1 MDYEISEQAVLAA
14 CLRDDSGLSSAKACE
29 LLTESDFSTQA
40 HQKIFNLINQKHD
53 INEVDVCIELPEC
66 SKEAVALSERY
77 GGGKVDRYVEQLV
90 SSRNQRITDL
100 ALKEAMDALN
110 QGTSVENIAGQF
122 NSKVA
127 KALSSG
133 SGQSK
138 VGNAVRN
145 ARDEFFAIDDG
156 NSTAV
161 STGFKTLDFA
171 FGGGFQRGRL
181 YALGARPGIGKSAL
195 AIQFSHQVASK
206 GYRVAYASL
215 EMSATECAGRML
227 VRDSMVYRP
236 RKKGDLTELKRQKIE
251 ESVNRMS
258 SLPLTFKDDNKATLD
273 SFRAFLFQERAK
285 GDLGLAVIDYLQL
298 LSAHGFKSRTQE
310 VDFISRSLKQL
321 AMELDVPILAL
332 SQLNRNL
339 ETAGRDPMLSDLRE
353 SGAIEQDCDTAMLL
367 SVHKDDDEDEESLD
381 QPIEVIKCHIA
392 KNRGGQNGLDELL
405 DFDKAHGLFSVNL
418 ETRLN

>member
-1 MDYEISEQAVLAA
+1 MDYQVSEQAVLSA
-14 CLRDDSGLSSAKACE
+14 CLRDETGLSSAKACE
-29 LLTESDFSTQA
+29 RLSEVDFSSEA
-40 HQKIFNLINQKHD
+40 HQKIFNLITQRHD
-53 INEVDVCIELPEC
+53 VNEVDITIELPEFA
-66 SKEAVALSERY
+66 KEALALSERY
-77 GGGKVDRYVEQLV
+77 GGGSVDRYIDQLV
-90 SSRNQRITDL
+90 SSRNRRITDL
-100 ALKEAMDALN
+100 ALKEAMDSLN
-110 QGTSVENIAGQF
+110 QGSSVESIAGQF
-122 NSKVA
+122 NGKVA

-138 VGNAVRN
+138 VGSAVKK

-195 AIQFSHQVASK
+195 AIQFSHHIASK

-236 RKKGDLTELKRQKIE
+236 RKKGDLTDSKREKIN
-251 ESVNRMS
+251 ESVNRMNN
-258 SLPLTFKDDNKATLD
+258 LPLTFKDDNKATLD
-273 SFRAFLFQERAK
+273 SFRGFLFQERAR

-339 ETAGRDPMLSDLRE
+339 ESANRDPMLSDLRE

-367 SVHKDDDEDEESLD
+367 SVHKEDEEDSLEEST
-381 QPIEVIKCHIA
+381 EVIKCHIA

-418 ETRLN
+418 PSRLN

>member
-1 MDYEISEQAVLAA
+1 MDYQISEQAVLSA
-14 CLRDDSGLSSAKACE
+14 CLRDESGLSSAKACE
-29 LLTESDFSTQA
+29 LLTESDFSTES

-53 INEVDVCIELPEC
+53 INEVDVAIELPEC
-66 SKEAVALSERY
+66 SEDALALSERY
-77 GGGKVDRYVEQLV
+77 GGGKVDRYIEQLV

-273 SFRAFLFQERAK
+273 SFRAFLFQ
-285 GDLGLAVIDYLQL
+285 QL

-353 SGAIEQDCDTAMLL
+353 SGAIEQDCDTARKRQVEIPCYPI
-367 SVHKDDDEDEESLD
+367 SVS
-381 QPIEVIKCHIA
+381 QGQSNRIVILQC
-392 KNRGGQNGLDELL
+392 
-405 DFDKAHGLFSVNL
+405 FSPF
-418 ETRLN
+418 TRMMMRMRSHLTNQSK

>member
-14 CLRDDSGLSSAKACE
+14 CLRDESGLASAKACE
-29 LLTESDFSTQA
+29 LLTEADFSSEA

-53 INEVDVCIELPEC
+53 INEVDVAIELPEC
-66 SKEAVALSERY
+66 SEEALALGERY

-90 SSRNQRITDL
+90 SSRNKRITDL

-110 QGTSVENIAGQF
+110 QGTSVEQIAGQF

-138 VGNAVRN
+138 VGSAVKK
-145 ARDEFFAIDDG
+145 ARDEFFAIDEG

-195 AIQFSHQVASK
+195 AIQFSNQVASK

-236 RKKGDLTELKRQKIE
+236 RKKGDLTESKRQKIE

-339 ETAGRDPMLSDLRE
+339 ETANRDPMLSDLRE

-367 SVHKDDDEDEESLD
+367 SVYKDEEEDSLD
-381 QPIEVIKCHIA
+381 QPTEVIKCNIA

-405 DFDKAHGLFSVNL
+405 DFDKAHGLFSVHL

>member
-1 MDYEISEQAVLAA
+1 V
-14 CLRDDSGLSSAKACE
+14 SSAVK
-29 LLTESDFSTQA
+29 
-40 HQKIFNLINQKHD
+40 K
-53 INEVDVCIELPEC
+53 
-66 SKEAVALSERY
+66 
-77 GGGKVDRYVEQLV
+77 
-90 SSRNQRITDL
+90 
-100 ALKEAMDALN
+100 
-110 QGTSVENIAGQF
+110 
-122 NSKVA
+122 
-127 KALSSG
+127 
-133 SGQSK
+133 
-138 VGNAVRN
+138 
-145 ARDEFFAIDDG
+145 ARDEFFAIDEG

-236 RKKGDLTELKRQKIE
+236 RKKGDLTESKRQKIQ

-367 SVHKDDDEDEESLD
+367 SVHKEDEEESLD
-381 QPIEVIKCHIA
+381 EPTEVIKCHIA

-418 ETRLN
+418 PNRLN

>member
-1 MDYEISEQAVLAA
+1 MDYQVSEQAVLSA
-14 CLRDDSGLSSAKACE
+14 CLRDETGLSSAKACE
-29 LLTESDFSTQA
+29 RLSEVDFSSEA
-40 HQKIFNLINQKHD
+40 HQKIFNLITQRHD
-53 INEVDVCIELPEC
+53 VNEVDITIELPEFA
-66 SKEAVALSERY
+66 KEALALGERY
-77 GGGKVDRYVEQLV
+77 GGGSVDRYIDQLV
-90 SSRNQRITDL
+90 SSRNRRITDL
-100 ALKEAMDALN
+100 ALKEAMDSLN
-110 QGTSVENIAGQF
+110 QGSSVESIAGQF
-122 NSKVA
+122 NGKVA

-138 VGNAVRN
+138 VGSAVKK

-195 AIQFSHQVASK
+195 AIQFSHHIASK

-236 RKKGDLTELKRQKIE
+236 RKKGDLTDSKREKIN
-251 ESVNRMS
+251 ESVNRMNN
-258 SLPLTFKDDNKATLD
+258 LPLTFKDDNKATLD
-273 SFRAFLFQERAK
+273 SFRGFLFQERAR

-339 ETAGRDPMLSDLRE
+339 ESANRDPMLSDLRE

-367 SVHKDDDEDEESLD
+367 SVHKEDEEDSLEEST
-381 QPIEVIKCHIA
+381 EVIKCHIA

-418 ETRLN
+418 PSRLN

>member
-1 MDYEISEQAVLAA
+1 MDYQVSEQAVLSA
-14 CLRDDSGLSSAKACE
+14 CLRDETGLSSAKACE
-29 LLTESDFSTQA
+29 RLSEVDFSSEA
-40 HQKIFNLINQKHD
+40 HQKIFNLITQRND
-53 INEVDVCIELPEC
+53 VNEVDITIELPEFA
-66 SKEAVALSERY
+66 KEALALGERY
-77 GGGKVDRYVEQLV
+77 GGGSVDRYIDQLV
-90 SSRNQRITDL
+90 SSRNRRITDL
-100 ALKEAMDALN
+100 ALKEAMDSLN
-110 QGTSVENIAGQF
+110 QGSSVESIAGQF
-122 NSKVA
+122 NGKVA

-138 VGNAVRN
+138 VGSAVKK

-195 AIQFSHQVASK
+195 AIQFSHHIASK

-236 RKKGDLTELKRQKIE
+236 RKKGDLTDLKREKIN
-251 ESVNRMS
+251 ESVNRMN

-273 SFRAFLFQERAK
+273 SFRGFLFQERAR

-339 ETAGRDPMLSDLRE
+339 ESANRDPMLSDLRE

-367 SVHKDDDEDEESLD
+367 SVHKEDEEDSLEEST
-381 QPIEVIKCHIA
+381 EVIKCHIA

-405 DFDKAHGLFSVNL
+405 DFDKAHGLFSVNI

>member
-1 MDYEISEQAVLAA
+1 MDYQVSEQAVLSA
-14 CLRDDSGLSSAKACE
+14 CLRDETGLSSAKACE
-29 LLTESDFSTQA
+29 RLSEVDFSSEA
-40 HQKIFNLINQKHD
+40 HQKIFNLITQRHD
-53 INEVDVCIELPEC
+53 VNEVDITIELPEFA
-66 SKEAVALSERY
+66 KEALALGERY
-77 GGGKVDRYVEQLV
+77 GGGSVDRYIDQLV
-90 SSRNQRITDL
+90 SSRNRRITDL
-100 ALKEAMDALN
+100 ALKEAMDSLN
-110 QGTSVENIAGQF
+110 QGSSVESIAGQF
-122 NSKVA
+122 NGKVA

-138 VGNAVRN
+138 VGSAVKK

-195 AIQFSHQVASK
+195 AIQFSHHIASK

-236 RKKGDLTELKRQKIE
+236 RKKGDLTDLKREKIN
-251 ESVNRMS
+251 ESVNRMN

-273 SFRAFLFQERAK
+273 SFRGFLFQERAR

-339 ETAGRDPMLSDLRE
+339 ESANRDPMLSDLRE

-367 SVHKDDDEDEESLD
+367 SVHKEDEEDSLEEST
-381 QPIEVIKCHIA
+381 EVIKCHIA

-405 DFDKAHGLFSVNL
+405 DFDKAHGLFSVNI